1 MSKALDDLNVSEL
14 RHELRERQ
22 LSPKG
27 KKEELRERLES
38 WLVENG
44 FDVDDYEFVD
54 PYLKQMSSNMKIL
67 RDEIGADMKIL
78 RDEIGADMKI
88 LRDEIGADMKTLRD
102 EIGADI
108 KIIRDEIGDN
118 IKRLEG
124 KTNDTDMNKPKENVD
139 FKMQDVR
146 AEIDSLRQ
154 KQENVED
161 STSGGFHD
169 NLLIGVNIVDE
180 IDNVELKEC
189 LTHVVGIMP
198 VSDVPVLC
206 PIASFVSVEKRTE
219 DIVDGSTLGGTK
231 AMLPSGEESVEELGK
246 EGCAEKID
254 LGLNKSSSAD
264 VEVAESEIV
273 DRVESADGNN
283 GENEI
288 LDGCEAMDCSMSLTS
303 EVRIEPFDGTVE
315 DHPGVDEAV
324 KMIYQVLSWWR
335 FQCSVLGYWGRQG
348 DYRVEWNC
356 RNLRVAID
364 SWKGIRGPCL
374 VKEVA
379 GWTTAVAARLHFSGE
394 GLSGRWLTRR
404 RRGRDCIA
412 RVKMKPFGCTWQGVC
427 SGRTDLRRGQ
437 CYNPENAIN

>member
-1 MSKALDDLNVSEL
+1 MVKALEDLNLGEL
-14 RHELRERQ
+14 RHELKERQ

-38 WLVENG
+38 WMVDNG
-44 FDVDDYEFVD
+44 FDVDDYEFLD
-54 PYLKQMSSNMKIL
+54 PCLKQL
-67 RDEIGADMKIL
+67 RDEIGAH
-78 RDEIGADMKI
+78 
-88 LRDEIGADMKTLRD
+88 
-102 EIGADI
+102 I
-108 KIIRDEIGDN
+108 KIIRDKIGDN
-118 IKRLEG
+118 IKRFEG
-124 KTNDTDMNKPKENVD
+124 KKNDTDMNKPKENLD
-139 FKMQDVR
+139 FKMQ
-146 AEIDSLRQ
+146 
-154 KQENVED
+154 D

-169 NLLIGVNIVDE
+169 NLQIGVNIVDE
-180 IDNVELKEC
+180 IDNVELREC
-189 LTHVVGIMP
+189 WTHVEGITP

-219 DIVDGSTLGGTK
+219 EIVDGSTLGGTK
-231 AMLPSGEESVEELGK
+231 AMLPCGEESVEELGK

-254 LGLNKSSSAD
+254 VGLNKSSSAD

-273 DRVESADGNN
+273 DRVESVDGNR
-283 GENEI
+283 ENEI
-288 LDGCEAMDCSMSLTS
+288 LDGCEAMDCSKSLTP
-303 EVRIEPFDGTVE
+303 EVRIEPFSGTIE

-324 KMIYQVLSWWR
+324 KMICQVLSWWR

-364 SWKGIRGPCL
+364 SRKGIRGPCL

-404 RRGRDCIA
+404 SRGRDCIP

>member
-22 LSPKG
+22 LSSKG

-54 PYLKQMSSNMKIL
+54 PYLKKLRDDMDVDRKLLRDEIGADMKIL

-124 KTNDTDMNKPKENVD
+124 KTNDTDMNKPKENLD
-139 FKMQDVR
+139 FKIQDIR

-161 STSGGFHD
+161 SISGGFHD
-169 NLLIGVNIVDE
+169 NLQIGVNIVDE

-189 LTHVVGIMP
+189 LTHVEGITP

-231 AMLPSGEESVEELGK
+231 AMLPCGEESVEELGK

-254 LGLNKSSSAD
+254 VGLNKSSSAN

-273 DRVESADGNN
+273 DRVESADGNR
-283 GENEI
+283 ERVKF
-288 LDGCEAMDCSMSLTS
+288 SMV
-303 EVRIEPFDGTVE
+303 VR
-315 DHPGVDEAV
+315 
-324 KMIYQVLSWWR
+324 LW
-335 FQCSVLGYWGRQG
+335 
-348 DYRVEWNC
+348 
-356 RNLRVAID
+356 
-364 SWKGIRGPCL
+364 
-374 VKEVA
+374 
-379 GWTTAVAARLHFSGE
+379 
-394 GLSGRWLTRR
+394 
-404 RRGRDCIA
+404 IA
-412 RVKMKPFGCTWQGVC
+412 RCRLRQRFG
-427 SGRTDLRRGQ
+427 SNLSM
-437 CYNPENAIN
+437 EL

>member
-1 MSKALDDLNVSEL
+1 MVKALEDLNLGEL
-14 RHELRERQ
+14 RHELKERQ

-38 WLVENG
+38 WMVDNG
-44 FDVDDYEFVD
+44 FDVDDYEFLD
-54 PYLKQMSSNMKIL
+54 PCLKQL
-67 RDEIGADMKIL
+67 RDEIGAH
-78 RDEIGADMKI
+78 
-88 LRDEIGADMKTLRD
+88 
-102 EIGADI
+102 I
-108 KIIRDEIGDN
+108 KIIRDKIGDN

-124 KTNDTDMNKPKENVD
+124 KKNDTDMNKPKENLD
-139 FKMQDVR
+139 FKMQ
-146 AEIDSLRQ
+146 
-154 KQENVED
+154 D

-169 NLLIGVNIVDE
+169 NLQIGVNIVDE
-180 IDNVELKEC
+180 IDNVELREC
-189 LTHVVGIMP
+189 WTHVEGITP

-231 AMLPSGEESVEELGK
+231 AMLPCGEESVEELGK

-254 LGLNKSSSAD
+254 VGLNKSSSAD

-288 LDGCEAMDCSMSLTS
+288 LDGCEAMDCSKSLTP
-303 EVRIEPFDGTVE
+303 EVRIEPFSGTIE

-324 KMIYQVLSWWR
+324 KMICQVLSWWR
-335 FQCSVLGYWGRQG
+335 LQCSVLGYWGRQG

-364 SWKGIRGPCL
+364 SRKGIRGPCL

-394 GLSGRWLTRR
+394 SLSGRWLTRR
-404 RRGRDCIA
+404 SRGRDCIP

>member
-1 MSKALDDLNVSEL
+1 MVKALEDLNLGEL
-14 RHELRERQ
+14 RHELKERQ

-44 FDVDDYEFVD
+44 FDVDDYEFLD
-54 PYLKQMSSNMKIL
+54 PCLKQL
-67 RDEIGADMKIL
+67 RDEIGADRKLL
-78 RDEIGADMKI
+78 RDEIGS
-88 LRDEIGADMKTLRD
+88 L
-102 EIGADI
+102 
-108 KIIRDEIGDN
+108 RDEIGDN

-139 FKMQDVR
+139 FKMQDIR

-161 STSGGFHD
+161 STSGGFQD

-189 LTHVVGIMP
+189 LTHVEGITP

-219 DIVDGSTLGGTK
+219 EIVDGSTLGGTK
-231 AMLPSGEESVEELGK
+231 AMLPCGEESVEELGK

-254 LGLNKSSSAD
+254 VGLNKSSSAD

-273 DRVESADGNN
+273 DRVESADGNR
-283 GENEI
+283 ESEV

-303 EVRIEPFDGTVE
+303 EVQIEPFYGTVE

-324 KMIYQVLSWWR
+324 KMICQVLSWWR

-364 SWKGIRGPCL
+364 SRKGIRGPCL

-404 RRGRDCIA
+404 SRGRDCIP

>member
-54 PYLKQMSSNMKIL
+54 SYLKQMSSN
-67 RDEIGADMKIL
+67 
-78 RDEIGADMKI
+78 MKI

-102 EIGADI
+102 EIGADMKTLRDEIRADI

-124 KTNDTDMNKPKENVD
+124 KKNDTDMNKPKENLD
-139 FKMQDVR
+139 FKMQDLG

-161 STSGGFHD
+161 STSGGFQD
-169 NLLIGVNIVDE
+169 NLLIGVNSVDE

-189 LTHVVGIMP
+189 LTHVEGITP

-219 DIVDGSTLGGTK
+219 EIVDGSTLGGTK
-231 AMLPSGEESVEELGK
+231 AMLPCGEESVEELGK

-254 LGLNKSSSAD
+254 VGLNKSSSVD
-264 VEVAESEIV
+264 VEVAESEIE
-273 DRVESADGNN
+273 DRVESADGNR
-283 GENEI
+283 ESEI
-288 LDGCEAMDCSMSLTS
+288 LDGCEAMDCSKSLTP
-303 EVRIEPFDGTVE
+303 EVRIEPFSRTIE

-324 KMIYQVLSWWR
+324 KMICQVLSWWR

-364 SWKGIRGPCL
+364 SRKGIRGPCL

-404 RRGRDCIA
+404 SRGRNCIP